1 MTKNAIG
8 VRHAGETSISGDGD
22 AVFEIGSLTKP
33 FTARLLALLVD
44 DGIVALD
51 EPVIAGRPF
60 TFRHLAEHRSGLPR
74 VPRKL
79 ERWDRK
85 DPYAQFTVERMPEVI
100 AATAPKRPPGGKV
113 AYSNFGYG
121 LLGYVLAQR
130 AGTTY
135 GALVRERITEP
146 LGMTQTGLDTPGL
159 VQGHS
164 FFGKPTPPWNLAA
177 LAGAGGLRSTA
188 GDMLRF
194 LAAEAVA
201 DRPSLAWFKGPG
213 GHGLW
218 VHDGGTGG
226 FRSCALIKGD
236 TVVVALHAQAR
247 RVNGDAFQAL
257 KAAEA
262 GTPAPGRPAVRKP

>member
-1 MTKNAIG
+1 MTKTIA
-8 VRHAGETSISGDGD
+8 VRHAGETTISGED
-22 AVFEIGSLTKP
+22 AVYEIGSLTKP

-51 EPVIAGRPF
+51 DPVIEGRPF
-60 TFRHLAEHRSGLPR
+60 TFQHLAEHRSGLPR

-79 ERWDRK
+79 ERWDRH
-85 DPYAQFTVERMPEVI
+85 DPYAQFTAERMPEVI
-100 AATAPKRPPGGKV
+100 EATAAKRAPGGKV

-135 GALVRERITEP
+135 GELVRQRITEP
-146 LGMTQTGLDTPGL
+146 LGMTRTGLDTPGL
-159 VQGHS
+159 VQGHT

-188 GDMLRF
+188 SDMLRF
-194 LAAEAVA
+194 LAAEAE
-201 DRPSLAWFKGPG
+201 RPSLAWFKGPG
-213 GHGLW
+213 KHGLLM
-218 VHDGGTGG
+218 HDGGTAG
-226 FRSCALIKGD
+226 FRSFALIKGD

-247 RVNGDAFQAL
+247 SVNGDAFKAL

-262 GTPAPGRPAVRKP
+262 RTSHA